1 MINSLVAVGF
11 KLLFMDGFQ
20 REAVLDW
27 VASLPFV
34 SLGAPLG
41 TVCLSF
47 VNRTWVSGVIYLVDL
62 SQFVFAISTLPINT
76 DIIFF
81 VVVIVVTTTGLFLLL
96 AKLGEK
102 LIDVENKGYIFD
114 SEDEDDNEDV
124 YGEDSHM
131 SSYESLPSMEEL
143 RAGKRKME
151 RREDG
156 SDDDDY
162 DDQEFATSPL
172 GWGPYGRKPSHHR
185 TGSDDPPHDATLS
198 SSNASDV
205 SGTPRSSEITH
216 LLGPAVTA
224 HQPPPYTTPT
234 L

>member
-1 MINSLVAVGF
+1 MINSLVAVAF
-11 KLLFMDGFQ
+11 KLLFMGGFQ
-20 REAVLDW
+20 QAAVLDW

-47 VNRTWVSGVIYLVDL
+47 VNRTWVSGVIYLVAL
-62 SQFVFAISTLPINT
+62 AQFVYAISTLTINT

-102 LIDVENKGYIFD
+102 LVDVENKGYIFNSD
-114 SEDEDDNEDV
+114 DEDENDDV
-124 YGEDSHM
+124 YGATPM

-143 RAGKRKME
+143 RAGKKKIE
-151 RREDG
+151 RRETISDG
-156 SDDDDY
+156 VDYYDDDEEELLQDAHR
-162 DDQEFATSPL
+162 DIGRLESS
-172 GWGPYGRKPSHHR
+172 GWSPYGRKSSLYPS
-185 TGSDDPPHDATLS
+185 TQN
-198 SSNASDV
+198 SNAAAAAVTAAAAAESA
-205 SGTPRSSEITH
+205 H
-216 LLGPAVTA
+216 LLGPTGTGNPP
-224 HQPPPYTTPT
+224 QPY